1 MHENAWKRKS
11 YYPSHSK
18 AGCVFSGCK
27 SLWIQGVSC
36 IWGLTPLHEIW
47 QFSSAVCFNHLK
59 TISFMAFL
67 FFLII
72 ITVWFTMLLPQQHC
86 NLLSPCLI
94 LVSVL
99 LCAPRR
105 RLRARKGPEYTWA
118 ADDVAAAFTNHV
130 WEVKERSSSH
140 CSQAWPAGCSCQELV
155 PVSTIIFTGHR
166 ESPEKQRVQ
175 D

>member
-1 MHENAWKRKS
+1 MLERENLITLVIPR
-11 YYPSHSK
+11 
-18 AGCVFSGCK
+18 
-27 SLWIQGVSC
+27 QGVYSVGVNLYESRGSAASEGWLLC
-36 IWGLTPLHEIW
+36 MKYGSFRQLFVSTILKPLALW
-47 QFSSAVCFNHLK
+47 LSS
-59 TISFMAFL
+59 

-155 PVSTIIFTGHR
+155 PVSTIIFMGHG